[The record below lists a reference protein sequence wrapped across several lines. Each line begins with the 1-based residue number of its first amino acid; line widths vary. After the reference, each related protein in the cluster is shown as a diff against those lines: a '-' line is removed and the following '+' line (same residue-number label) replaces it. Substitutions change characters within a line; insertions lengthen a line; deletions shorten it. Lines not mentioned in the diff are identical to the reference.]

1 MNRKE
6 TKISKDI
13 KINKKSAR
21 KNYSNQAGITLIA
34 LVVTIV
40 VLLILAGVST
50 NILFSDSGLIEK
62 AQDSGLKIRAAQV
75 EEVVA
80 NWKQSNFIN
89 SSINKQKETADKM
102 LEDLLDKKLVTE
114 DEINREQEIITIKK
128 SNGNIVKEISYSDV
142 EIVISKT
149 PEKEKSRAVNLKVK
163 SVKGITNIKT
173 KEELIKYLKSLS
185 DERKKEMLK
194 ENMVPFINKEDP
206 TANCQTFEDVLKW
219 MKNNKIIAEE
229 TENAFWNWVQSVKN
243 VDGLTNVEAILGEQL
258 EILYGDENTGEIK
271 GYSVINP
278 NEQISDTYIA
288 TENGTYTFKVQ
299 DLIMGKTYY
308 KKVEVTNIDKTAIMR
323 YKVTSTV
330 TKYNDTL
337 VMLSDGV
344 HDKNVDFEN
353 AYIIYKGKKIEIS
366 KADFKTTDKGEN
378 CFSAECYNTCTGL
391 IREGKMGD
399 SKELLETTQTFILVK
414 DGIEYEGQIY
424 ITKPI
429 KW

>member
-1 MNRKE
+1 MKLKKE
-6 TKISKDI
+6 K
-13 KINKKSAR
+13 
-21 KNYSNQAGITLIA
+21 GITLIA

-62 AQDSGLKIRAAQV
+62 AQNSGLKIRAAQV

-102 LEDLLDKKLVTE
+102 LEDLISKKLVTE
-114 DEINREQEIITIKK
+114 DEIDREQEKIIIKK
-128 SNGNIVKEISYSDV
+128 KDGTIVKEISYSDV

-149 PEKEKSRAVNLKVK
+149 PEKEKSGTVNLKVE
-163 SVKGITNIKT
+163 SVKGVTMPNIKT
-173 KEELIKYLKSLS
+173 KEEVIKYLKSLS

-194 ENMVPFINKEDP
+194 EQMVPFINKEDS

-219 MKNNKIIAEE
+219 MKNKEIIAEE
-229 TENAFWNWVQSVKN
+229 TENAFWNWTQSVNK
-243 VDGLTNVEAILGEQL
+243 VEGLTNVEAILGKQL
-258 EILYGDENTGEIK
+258 EFLYLDKSTGEII

-278 NEQISDTYIA
+278 DEQISGTYIA
-288 TENGTYTFKVQ
+288 TENGTYTFKIQ
-299 DLIMGKTYY
+299 DLITGKTYY

-330 TKYNDTL
+330 AEYNHTL
-337 VMLSDGV
+337 VMLSDV
-344 HDKNVDFEN
+344 VDDKNVDFEN

-366 KADFKTTDKGEN
+366 KSDFKTTDKGEN
-378 CFSAECYNTCTGL
+378 CFSAECYYTCTDL
-391 IREGKMGD
+391 VREGKMGD
-399 SKELLETTQTFILVK
+399 RKELLETTQTFILVK
-414 DGIEYEGQIY
+414 DGFEYEGQIY
-424 ITKPI
+424 ITEPI
-429 KW
+429 KS

>member
-1 MNRKE
+1 MKLKKE
-6 TKISKDI
+6 K
-13 KINKKSAR
+13 
-21 KNYSNQAGITLIA
+21 GITLIA

-50 NILFSDSGLIEK
+50 NVLFSDSGLIEK

-102 LEDLLDKKLVTE
+102 LEDLISKKLVTE
-114 DEINREQEIITIKK
+114 DEIDKEQEKIIIKK
-128 SNGNIVKEISYSDV
+128 KDGTIIKEISYSDV

-330 TKYNDTL
+330 TKYNYTL

-424 ITKPI
+424 ITEPI

>member
-1 MNRKE
+1 MKLKKE
-6 TKISKDI
+6 K
-13 KINKKSAR
+13 
-21 KNYSNQAGITLIA
+21 GITLIA

-50 NILFSDSGLIEK
+50 NVLFSDSGLIEK

-102 LEDLLDKKLVTE
+102 LEDLISKKLVTE
-114 DEINREQEIITIKK
+114 DEIDKEQEKIIIKK
-128 SNGNIVKEISYSDV
+128 KDGTIIKEISYSDV

-194 ENMVPFINKEDP
+194 EKMVPFINKEDP

-229 TENAFWNWVQSVKN
+229 TENAFWNWVQSAKN
-243 VDGLTNVEAILGEQL
+243 VDGLTGVNAVLEAILEF
-258 EILYGDENTGEIK
+258 LYGDENTGEIK

-308 KKVEVTNIDKTAIMR
+308 KKVEVTNIDKTAIIR

-344 HDKNVDFEN
+344 HGKNVDFEN

-366 KADFKTTDKGEN
+366 KSDFKTTDKGEN

-391 IREGKMGD
+391 ISEGKMGD

-414 DGIEYEGQIY
+414 DGFEYEGQIY
-424 ITKPI
+424 ITEPK
-429 KW
+429 KR

>member
-1 MNRKE
+1 MKLKKE
-6 TKISKDI
+6 K
-13 KINKKSAR
+13 
-21 KNYSNQAGITLIA
+21 GITLIA

-62 AQDSGLKIRAAQV
+62 AQNSGLKIRAAQV

-89 SSINKQKETADKM
+89 TSINESKEDADKM
-102 LEDLLDKKLVTE
+102 LEDLISKKLVTE
-114 DEINREQEIITIKK
+114 DEIDREQEKIIIKK
-128 SNGNIVKEISYSDV
+128 KDGTIVKEISYSDV

-149 PEKEKSRAVNLKVK
+149 PEKEKSGTVNLKVE
-163 SVKGITNIKT
+163 SVKGVTMPNIKT
-173 KEELIKYLKSLS
+173 KEEVIKYLKSLS

-219 MKNNKIIAEE
+219 MKNKEIIAEE
-229 TENAFWNWVQSVKN
+229 TESAFWNWTQSVNK
-243 VDGLTNVEAILGEQL
+243 VEGLTNVEAILGEQL
-258 EILYGDENTGEIK
+258 EFLYLDKSTGEII

-278 NEQISDTYIA
+278 DEQISGTYIA
-288 TENGTYTFKVQ
+288 TENGTYTFKIQ
-299 DLIMGKTYY
+299 DLITGKTYY

-330 TKYNDTL
+330 AEYNHTL
-337 VMLSDGV
+337 VMLSDV
-344 HDKNVDFEN
+344 VDDKNVDFEN

-366 KADFKTTDKGEN
+366 KSDFKTTDKGEN
-378 CFSAECYNTCTGL
+378 CFSAECYYTCTDL
-391 IREGKMGD
+391 VREGKMGD
-399 SKELLETTQTFILVK
+399 RKELLETTQTFILVK
-414 DGIEYEGQIY
+414 DGFEYEGQIY
-424 ITKPI
+424 ITEPI
-429 KW
+429 KS

>member
-1 MNRKE
+1 MKLKKE
-6 TKISKDI
+6 K
-13 KINKKSAR
+13 
-21 KNYSNQAGITLIA
+21 GITLIA

-50 NILFSDSGLIEK
+50 NVLFSDSGLIEK

-102 LEDLLDKKLVTE
+102 LEDLISKKLVTE
-114 DEINREQEIITIKK
+114 DEIDREQEKIIIKK
-128 SNGNIVKEISYSDV
+128 KDGTIVKEISYSDV

-330 TKYNDTL
+330 TKYNYTL

-424 ITKPI
+424 ITEPI

>member
-1 MNRKE
+1 MKLKKE
-6 TKISKDI
+6 K
-13 KINKKSAR
+13 
-21 KNYSNQAGITLIA
+21 GITLIA

-62 AQDSGLKIRAAQV
+62 AQNSGLKIRAAQV

-102 LEDLLDKKLVTE
+102 LEDLISKKLVTE
-114 DEINREQEIITIKK
+114 DEIDKEQEKIIIKK
-128 SNGNIVKEISYSDV
+128 KDGTIIKEISYSDV

-219 MKNNKIIAEE
+219 MKNEEIIAEE
-229 TENAFWNWVQSVKN
+229 KENAFWNWVQSVEN
-243 VDGLTNVEAILGEQL
+243 VDGLTGVNAALEAILEF
-258 EILYGDENTGEIK
+258 LYGDENTGEIK

-308 KKVEVTNIDKTAIMR
+308 KKVEVTNIDKTAIIR

-330 TKYNDTL
+330 TKYNYTL
-337 VMLSDGV
+337 VMLSDV
-344 HDKNVDFEN
+344 VDDKNVDFEN

-366 KADFKTTDKGEN
+366 KSDFKTTDKGEN
-378 CFSAECYNTCTGL
+378 CFSAECYYTCTDL
-391 IREGKMGD
+391 VREGKMGD
-399 SKELLETTQTFILVK
+399 RKELLETTQTFILVK
-414 DGIEYEGQIY
+414 DGFEYEGQIY
-424 ITKPI
+424 ITEPI
-429 KW
+429 KS

>member
-1 MNRKE
+1 MKLKKE
-6 TKISKDI
+6 K
-13 KINKKSAR
+13 
-21 KNYSNQAGITLIA
+21 GITLIA

-62 AQDSGLKIRAAQV
+62 AQNSGLKIRAAQV

-102 LEDLLDKKLVTE
+102 LEDLISKKLVTE
-114 DEINREQEIITIKK
+114 DEIDKEQEKIIIKK
-128 SNGNIVKEISYSDV
+128 KDGTIIKEISYSDV

-149 PEKEKSRAVNLKVK
+149 PENEKARAVKLKVE

-173 KEELIKYLKSLS
+173 KEDLIKYLKSLS

-219 MKNNKIIAEE
+219 MKGKEIIDNE
-229 TENAFWNWVQSVKN
+229 TEDAFWNYVQSEMPDD
-243 VDGLTNVEAILGEQL
+243 DGFTKVEIFLI
-258 EILYGDENTGEIK
+258 EILRNLYYDETTGTMP
-271 GYSVINP
+271 GYAIINP
-278 NEQISDTYIA
+278 DEQASSTYYA

-299 DLIMGKTYY
+299 ELITGKTYS
-308 KKVEVTNIDKTAIMR
+308 KKIEVTNIDKTIQQR
-323 YKVTSTV
+323 YEVTSTV
-330 TKYNDTL
+330 NQESNSTNIMLNDL
-337 VMLSDGV
+337 IEN
-344 HDKNVDFEN
+344 KNVNFDK
-353 AYIIYKGKKIEIS
+353 AYIIYDDRKIEIS
-366 KADFKTTDKGEN
+366 EGDIKKINENKMYVKGISGTFRS
-378 CFSAECYNTCTGL
+378 CFGFNNDEIEKVYN
-391 IREGKMGD
+391 
-399 SKELLETTQTFILVK
+399 TTQTFILVK

-424 ITKPI
+424 ITKPR

>member
-1 MNRKE
+1 MKLKKE
-6 TKISKDI
+6 K
-13 KINKKSAR
+13 
-21 KNYSNQAGITLIA
+21 GITLIA

-102 LEDLLDKKLVTE
+102 LEDLISKKLVTE
-114 DEINREQEIITIKK
+114 DEIDKEQEKIIIKK
-128 SNGNIVKEISYSDV
+128 KDGTIIKEISYSDV

-243 VDGLTNVEAILGEQL
+243 VDGLTNVEAMLGEQL

-330 TKYNDTL
+330 TKYNYTL

>member
-1 MNRKE
+1 MKLKKE
-6 TKISKDI
+6 K
-13 KINKKSAR
+13 
-21 KNYSNQAGITLIA
+21 GITLIA

-399 SKELLETTQTFILVK
+399 RKELLETTQTFILVK

-424 ITKPI
+424 ITEPI

>member
-1 MNRKE
+1 MKLKKE
-6 TKISKDI
+6 K
-13 KINKKSAR
+13 
-21 KNYSNQAGITLIA
+21 GITLIA

-378 CFSAECYNTCTGL
+378 CFSAECDNTCTGL

-424 ITKPI
+424 ITEPI

>member
-1 MNRKE
+1 MKLKKE
-6 TKISKDI
+6 K
-13 KINKKSAR
+13 
-21 KNYSNQAGITLIA
+21 GITLIA

-50 NILFSDSGLIEK
+50 NVLFSDSGLIEK

-102 LEDLLDKKLVTE
+102 LEDLISKKLVTE
-114 DEINREQEIITIKK
+114 DEIDKEQEKIIIKK
-128 SNGNIVKEISYSDV
+128 KDGTIIKEISYSDV

-149 PEKEKSRAVNLKVK
+149 PENEKARAVKLKVE

-173 KEELIKYLKSLS
+173 KEDLIKYLKSLS

-219 MKNNKIIAEE
+219 MKGKEIIDNE
-229 TENAFWNWVQSVKN
+229 TEDAFWNYVQSEMPDD
-243 VDGLTNVEAILGEQL
+243 DGFTKVEIFLI
-258 EILYGDENTGEIK
+258 EILRNLYYDETTGTMP
-271 GYSVINP
+271 GYAIINP
-278 NEQISDTYIA
+278 DEQASSTYYA

-299 DLIMGKTYY
+299 ELITGKTYS
-308 KKVEVTNIDKTAIMR
+308 KKIEVTNIDKTIQQR
-323 YKVTSTV
+323 YEVTSTV
-330 TKYNDTL
+330 NQERNRTNIMLNDL
-337 VMLSDGV
+337 IEN
-344 HDKNVDFEN
+344 KNVNFDK
-353 AYIIYKGKKIEIS
+353 AYIIYDDRKIEIS
-366 KADFKTTDKGEN
+366 EGDIKKINEN
-378 CFSAECYNTCTGL
+378 KMYVNDIYETFYSNFGFNNDEIEKVYN
-391 IREGKMGD
+391 
-399 SKELLETTQTFILVK
+399 TTQTFILVK

-424 ITKPI
+424 ITEPK

>member
-1 MNRKE
+1 MKLKKE
-6 TKISKDI
+6 K
-13 KINKKSAR
+13 
-21 KNYSNQAGITLIA
+21 GITLIA

-62 AQDSGLKIRAAQV
+62 AQNSGLKIRAAQV

-89 SSINKQKETADKM
+89 TSINESKEDADKM
-102 LEDLLDKKLVTE
+102 LEDLISKKLVTE
-114 DEINREQEIITIKK
+114 DEIDREQEKIIIKK
-128 SNGNIVKEISYSDV
+128 KDGTIVKEISYSDI

-149 PEKEKSRAVNLKVK
+149 PEKEKSRTVNLKVE
-163 SVKGITNIKT
+163 SVKGVTMPNIKT
-173 KEELIKYLKSLS
+173 KEEVIKYLKSLS

-194 ENMVPFINKEDP
+194 EQMVPFINKEDS

-219 MKNNKIIAEE
+219 MKNKEIIAEE
-229 TENAFWNWVQSVKN
+229 TENAFWNWVQSGEN
-243 VDGLTNVEAILGEQL
+243 ADGLTDVNGVLGKIL

-308 KKVEVTNIDKTAIMR
+308 KKVEVTNVDANMPAYEAKSIEPENGRGTYAFL
-323 YKVTSTV
+323 
-330 TKYNDTL
+330 YNLRLEQDTT
-337 VMLSDGV
+337 
-344 HDKNVDFEN
+344 FQN
-353 AYIIYKGKKIEIS
+353 AYIIYENEKIDVSSLIEERSLENGEKANLIWTSHINRYLYEIGK
-366 KADFKTTDKGEN
+366 TDGAL
-378 CFSAECYNTCTGL
+378 SLGRT
-391 IREGKMGD
+391 I
-399 SKELLETTQTFILVK
+399 QHIILVK
-414 DGIEYEGQIY
+414 DKIEYPANIRFEN
-424 ITKPI
+424 PI
-429 KW
+429 N

>member
-1 MNRKE
+1 MKLKKE
-6 TKISKDI
+6 K
-13 KINKKSAR
+13 
-21 KNYSNQAGITLIA
+21 GITLIA

-243 VDGLTNVEAILGEQL
+243 VDGLTNVEEILGEQL

-378 CFSAECYNTCTGL
+378 CFSAECDNTCTGL

-424 ITKPI
+424 ITEPI